1 MAEEAAATVK
11 DTPPARMISLRSILI
26 PADRQRQKISEA
38 KLNELATSIQAHG
51 LMNPIVLCPVDR
63 VRFPDVPTHIEYQIV
78 AGYRRYCAFVKLK
91 RSEIPATMRDDVT
104 DRLDQEEMELDENL
118 MRENLSWQDEVI
130 ARKRIAEIRSKK
142 YGEGIRDVA
151 EHIGES
157 KSEVWEDVRLAK
169 AMEVLPELGESK
181 NKTQAHNKLRLLM
194 RRQDLTLKAA
204 ALQMEAEKGN
214 GSAGIDAESIEYKV
228 KLGDCLQIVKTWADG
243 CLRCVITDPP
253 YGINLDEGETKKG
266 SPHPTIYHD
275 DTYDIMDLTSLMVKE
290 AYRLLGDNTHAYF
303 FFDIKQYTKVFKML
317 SDAGFTVEPI
327 PLLWVKPGPGQV
339 NHPDSRWGSGYE
351 ACFFCRKGNRALLR
365 QGQSNVLA
373 HDPVPANR
381 KVHPVE
387 KPVSLLRQLI
397 ETSTAPGET
406 VADFFGGSGSL
417 GEAAIQT
424 GRNFLLCEKDPAYHA
439 GIVERLKKVV
449 GSSKPASVPE
459 GQSNSKYDP
468 LGGDEEDD

>member
-1 MAEEAAATVK
+1 MSESTATATRPQ
-11 DTPPARMISLRSILI
+11 TPAVRMIDAPKIFI
-26 PADRQRQKISEA
+26 PPDRQRVKVNEA
-38 KLNELATSIQAHG
+38 KLHELATSISAHG
-51 LMNPIVLCPVDR
+51 LMNPVVICPLDR
-63 VRFPDVPTHIEYQIV
+63 VRFPDAPQHCEFQLV
-78 AGYRRYCAFVKLK
+78 AGYRRMLAHGILK
-91 RSEIPATMRDDVT
+91 WRLIPCTFRDDVT
-104 DRLDQEEMELDENL
+104 DRLEQEEMELDENL
-118 MRENLSWQDEVI
+118 LRENLSWQEEI
-130 ARKRIAEIRSKK
+130 AAKKRIYEIRSKK
-142 YGEGIRDVA
+142 YGEGVREVA
-151 EHIGES
+151 EHISES
-157 KSEVWEDVRLAK
+157 KSETWEDIRLAK
-169 AMEVLPELGESK
+169 AIEAVPDLGNAK
-181 NKTQAHNKLRLLM
+181 NKTQAQNKLRLLM

-204 ALQMEAEKGN
+204 ELQMEAAKTTPT
-214 GSAGIDAESIEYKV
+214 AEQEDIAYKV
-228 KLGDCLQIVKTWADG
+228 KLGDCLQIVKGWADG
-243 CLRCVITDPP
+243 CLKCVITDPP

-275 DTYDIMDLTSLMVKE
+275 DTYDIMDLTAMMVRE

-303 FFDIKQYTKVFKML
+303 FFDIKQYTRVFKML
-317 SDAGFTVEPI
+317 SDAGFTVDPI

-373 HDPVPANR
+373 HDPVPSNR
-381 KVHPVE
+381 KIHPVE

-439 GIVERLKKVV
+439 GIVERLRKVV
-449 GSSKPASVPE
+449 ANSAAASVQEAP
-459 GQSNSKYDP
+459 KPRFDP
-468 LGGDEEDD
+468 LGGDENADD

>member
-1 MAEEAAATVK
+1 MAEEAAATVNK
-11 DTPPARMISLRSILI
+11 TPPISIISLRTILI

-38 KLNELATSIQAHG
+38 KLGELATSIQAHG
-51 LMNPIVLCPVDR
+51 LMNPIVVCPVDR
-63 VRFPDVPTHIEYQIV
+63 VRFPDVPAHILYQIV
-78 AGYRRYCAFVKLK
+78 AGYRRYCAYVKLK

-118 MRENLSWQDEVI
+118 MRENLSWQDEVV
-130 ARKRIAEIRSKK
+130 ARKRISEIRAKK

-194 RRQDLTLKAA
+194 RRQDLTIKAA
-204 ALQMEAEKGN
+204 ALQMEAAKGTDHLE
-214 GSAGIDAESIEYKV
+214 GIEFKV
-228 KLGDCLQIVKTWADG
+228 HLGDCLQITKNWVDG

-266 SPHPTIYHD
+266 SPHPTIYD
-275 DTYDIMDLTSLMVKE
+275 DATYDIMDLTARMVKE

-303 FFDIKQYTKVFKML
+303 FFDIKQYPKVYKML
-317 SDAGFTVEPI
+317 SDVGFAVEPI

-339 NHPDSRWGSGYE
+339 NHPDTRWGSGYE

-373 HDPVPANR
+373 HDPVPSNK

-406 VADFFGGSGSL
+406 VADFFAGSGSL

-439 GIVERLKKVV
+439 GIIERLRKVLGADPTAAV
-449 GSSKPASVPE
+449 QEAPASPA
-459 GQSNSKYDP
+459 SKYDP
-468 LGGDEEDD
+468 LGGDEEDE